1 MLLLNFSEIK
11 LYMKLIY
18 LNSILIIFF
27 IIIYIFMYIYY
38 IYIINIV
45 IFFKNYIYYY
55 DILLDDCKQLFV
67 RKTGK
72 SNECDE
78 LIRLIYG

>member
-45 IFFKNYIYYY
+45 IFFKNYTCYY
-55 DILLDDCKQLFV
+55 DCKQLFV
-67 RKTGK
+67 RKTEK